1 MCRTNFKHI
10 PLARPAE
17 QIRLLKLQP
26 GADVIRL
33 NIQTYELTECPK
45 FVALSYEWGHG
56 SEIYDIIIDGGFFKI
71 RQNLR
76 DALEHIRTLQADTSS
91 TRLFE
96 EDSPCFWIDA
106 IAIDQLNDWEKP
118 HQVSVMGKIFGQA
131 AHVVAWLGLEQP
143 GDLSW
148 WALDYLN
155 TDPEVPF
162 GHQKQ
167 SPYSVKVSARER
179 AISRLCGRSYFQRM
193 WIVQECVLA
202 RKLHFVC
209 GLHYCSWKHLHK
221 FSKSSHGE
229 GISRP
234 VNKLFNVKLRFE
246 SDWKS
251 NSVQNNMKHTLD
263 VANGRYCSRFH
274 DRIYGLLGILQR
286 EYHTAGME
294 VDYGASLEEL
304 MIKTYDFLT
313 SDFEEIYYAD
323 NAYYVLRVFD
333 TVASVD
339 VQGKVAWYWQMN
351 EIMYK
356 LDADIIKGFDSF
368 ETLCDEKV
376 RALTFQTIC
385 WIVGAYGVDLFSPV
399 EGTTPMENTTAMQ
412 TITLE
417 SRKKDEGRPSKNR
430 VFTMHLRYTTG
441 FYTYRLCLT
450 RDPYE
455 PESLPYRYM
464 MTESNS
470 RECRT
475 LLEAYSKHV
484 KSLSILRESSKVS
497 TEASDW
503 RTPPRLPIQVEWL
516 VFSNLLAQHFYSKF
530 EPSYRWGERPNR
542 TTKTDGFV
550 RETEREGKDLDTF
563 LSESLFNKYRMNVT
577 DATDELLTNALESVE
592 IEITRSDDADDSFD
606 FVRKTMVASLYDNY
620 PETRPG
626 RLRKPDVSK

>member
-1 MCRTNFKHI
+1 MFRTTFKHI

-26 GADVIRL
+26 GAGVIRL
-33 NIQTYELTECPK
+33 EIQTYEITECPE

-56 SEIYDIIIDGGFFKI
+56 SEIQDIIIDGAVFKI

-76 DALEHIRTLQADTSS
+76 DALEHIRTLQADKSS

-96 EDSPCFWIDA
+96 QDSPYFWIDA
-106 IAIDQLNDWEKP
+106 IAIDQLNDTEKP
-118 HQVSVMGKIFGQA
+118 HQVSVMGKIFSQA

-155 TDPEVPF
+155 TDPEVPL

-167 SPYSVKVSARER
+167 SPYSIKISARER

-221 FSKSSHGE
+221 FSKSSPGE

-234 VNKLFNVKLRFE
+234 VNKLFNVKIRFE

-251 NSVQNNMKHTLD
+251 NSIQNNMKHTLD

-274 DRIYGLLGILQR
+274 DRIYGLLGILQQS
-286 EYHTAGME
+286 HQTAGME
-294 VDYGASLEEL
+294 VNYAASLEEL

-313 SDFEEIYYAD
+313 SDSEKIYYAD

-356 LDADIIKGFDSF
+356 LDADVIKGFDSLG
-368 ETLCDEKV
+368 TLYDEKV

-385 WIVGAYGVDLFSPV
+385 WIVGAYGVDLFSPI
-399 EGTTPMENTTAMQ
+399 EGSTSLNTTTTIQ
-412 TITLE
+412 TTSLGSRVWEQGQPSSRRGFTL
-417 SRKKDEGRPSKNR
+417 
-430 VFTMHLRYTTG
+430 HLRYTMG
-441 FYTYRLCLT
+441 IYEYRICLT
-450 RDPYE
+450 RGPYE

-475 LLEAYSKHV
+475 LLEAHSKHV
-484 KSLSILRESSKVS
+484 KSLSKLRENYKVS
-497 TEASDW
+497 TGVSDLE
-503 RTPPRLPIQVEWL
+503 TPTRLPIQVEWL
-516 VFSNLLAQHFYSKF
+516 VFSNLLAQYFYSKF
-530 EPSYRWGERPNR
+530 EPFYRWQERPNR
-542 TTKTDGFV
+542 TTKTNGFV
-550 RETEREGKDLDTF
+550 RQIKREGKDLSAF
-563 LSESLFNKYRMNVT
+563 LSESLFSKYRMSVADT
-577 DATDELLTNALESVE
+577 SDGLPKNALASVKVE
-592 IEITRSDDADDSFD
+592 ITNSNDAENGSEFSK
-606 FVRKTMVASLYDNY
+606 RILMAALYDND
-620 PETRPG
+620 G
-626 RLRKPDVSK
+626 